1 MREWGHVIDT
11 EQRGRV
17 AKETRC
23 TDSRAQSHQSQRLG
37 AKPDDKP
44 AYTCCDRRAGHPQMP
59 HLLEHLHQW
68 LQPSKQPNVAPFGRL
83 DGWWLG
89 SAPKLGCDG
98 AVTAHK

>member
-1 MREWGHVIDT
+1 MREWGDVIDT

-44 AYTCCDRRAGHPQMP
+44 AYTCCDRRAGLPQMP
-59 HLLEHLHQW
+59 HLLPAHTQREGTLR
-68 LQPSKQPNVAPFGRL
+68 LTAIVPLEVVVFFRNGLITRKQ
-83 DGWWLG
+83 D
-89 SAPKLGCDG
+89 
-98 AVTAHK
+98 